1 MSLAGVH
8 HITVSPPLLK
18 QLAETPGTGIK
29 AVFPNPELEL
39 KSTESFDEIA
49 RDESKWRMA
58 YTLSDG
64 GKNEVKLGQAI
75 NIFVGMQRELEK
87 IAEGVLGSG

>member
-18 QLAETPGTGIK
+18 QLAETPGTCTR
-29 AVFPNPELEL
+29 AVFPKLEL
-39 KSTESFDEIA
+39 ATTENFDDIL

-64 GKNEVKLGQAI
+64 GANEVKLGQAI

-87 IAEGVLGSG
+87 IAEEVLKSG